1 MGIVKRKYGAER
13 MKLHK
18 DFKRPIM
25 LVSKTM
31 PIGFTDDDFC
41 NQFEKLE
48 PLCWRRL
55 EDKYD
60 SYRSLDEIRKKKG
73 RHLRNFPTPKHFLLD
88 EGRSAINT
96 QRHLYQQGLVNE
108 EERIS
113 LIADMERKAQAKKE
127 KIQKQIK
134 EDLTFIQELCP
145 KYMSKMVKLYYYL
158 RKKNTLDVNQR
169 LYMILEASK
178 YRSPE
183 TIAFLKRIQQ
193 GDKNEN
199 LRLVAYKALSSMHAP
214 DVTLHRKRKGKKK
227 ISQTKSP
234 EKILTPVQLLKS
246 IEVTEFERLKQFDI
260 FMSHSSDN
268 QKLIQTLMK
277 ELNQNGQVCY
287 IDWVEDR
294 NELRREYSSAE
305 TAEVIV
311 KRIQQSKVFLYVLTE
326 EGVASTWCAWEL
338 GVAYAIGK
346 PIAILQLEETKHHPE
361 YLDMYPHFSTEQIS
375 TDLIQWIKNI

>member
-1 MGIVKRKYGAER
+1 
-13 MKLHK
+13 
-18 DFKRPIM
+18 
-25 LVSKTM
+25 
-31 PIGFTDDDFC
+31 
-41 NQFEKLE
+41 
-48 PLCWRRL
+48 
-55 EDKYD
+55 
-60 SYRSLDEIRKKKG
+60 
-73 RHLRNFPTPKHFLLD
+73 
-88 EGRSAINT
+88 
-96 QRHLYQQGLVNE
+96 
-108 EERIS
+108 
-113 LIADMERKAQAKKE
+113 
-127 KIQKQIK
+127 
-134 EDLTFIQELCP
+134 
-145 KYMSKMVKLYYYL
+145 MSKMVKLYYYL